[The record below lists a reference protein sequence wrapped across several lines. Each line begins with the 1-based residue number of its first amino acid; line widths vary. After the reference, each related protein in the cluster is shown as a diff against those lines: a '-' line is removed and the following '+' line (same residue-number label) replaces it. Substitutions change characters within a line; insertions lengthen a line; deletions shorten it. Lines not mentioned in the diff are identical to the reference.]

1 MGYNTR
7 SSRVL
12 LSSIPT
18 LTFYADEDTSFRRT
32 EPVQQLTCQG
42 KACQVYQPPVVQ
54 CQNMGGSG
62 AELVWAVRRFRLI
75 IIKQISGAMLTWQ
88 IIDV

>member
-18 LTFYADEDTSFRRT
+18 LTFYADEETAFRRT
-32 EPVQQLTCQG
+32 EPVAQLTCQG
-42 KACQVYQPPVVQ
+42 KSCQIYQPPVVQ

-62 AELVWAVRRFRLI
+62 GDLEWAVSEF
-75 IIKQISGAMLTWQ
+75 
-88 IIDV
+88 DVR